1 MRNKERQAKEKRKNR
16 DSECGDFVPQ
26 DISCSDLKFGV
37 YSEFLTRTRGVA
49 SLLAVAGQ
57 DCSR

>member
-1 MRNKERQAKEKRKNR
+1 MKGKGKRKNR
-16 DSECGDFVPQ
+16 DFECGDFVPQ

-37 YSEFLTRTRGVA
+37 MSEFLPRTRGVA